1 MPKDLFDK
9 IEQTITTTGRAA
21 AKKAREVAD
30 TAKIKNDIRVAK
42 RELDDLYEQV
52 GRQYFESHMDYPEAD
67 YIDLFNLIEKI
78 RGDIKVMEA
87 DLEMVK
93 EED

>member
-9 IEQTITTTGRAA
+9 IEQTITTTGKAA

-42 RELDDLYEQV
+42 RELNDLYEQV
-52 GRQYFESHMDYPEAD
+52 
-67 YIDLFNLIEKI
+67 
-78 RGDIKVMEA
+78 
-87 DLEMVK
+87 
-93 EED
+93 